1 MRKKRRTTRAPL
13 GILLMAAA
21 IRLCCQP
28 GLFTGLAA
36 RLEPAAAGIAAPAEP
51 EAAPGSAASAVPLET
66 PAAQPETALP
76 VAAPEAPVLRTLSMT
91 TAEMKDLSIR
101 NQTGYTVSAQELADL
116 PLQFDPSA
124 DGPTILILHTH
135 TTEAYTPE
143 PGWDYAPS
151 DTMRTMDSEYN
162 MVRVGDEV
170 EQALTEAGLWVIH
183 DERINDYPSYN
194 GSYGTA
200 LGRIEA
206 WLARYPTIQM
216 VLDLHRDAAEDGQG
230 GYVSTAC
237 TIGGS
242 DTAQLMLVCGTD
254 YGGLYHPNWRG
265 NLAFAARLQLALET
279 QAPGIC
285 RPLDLR
291 CERFNQHATPMSL
304 LVEVGTV
311 GDTLAQ
317 ALAAART
324 LGQTL
329 GGLLA
334 MPAR

>member
-13 GILLMAAA
+13 GILLMAAV

-135 TTEAYTPE
+135 TT
-143 PGWDYAPS
+143 
-151 DTMRTMDSEYN
+151 
-162 MVRVGDEV
+162 
-170 EQALTEAGLWVIH
+170 
-183 DERINDYPSYN
+183 
-194 GSYGTA
+194 
-200 LGRIEA
+200 
-206 WLARYPTIQM
+206 
-216 VLDLHRDAAEDGQG
+216 
-230 GYVSTAC
+230 
-237 TIGGS
+237 
-242 DTAQLMLVCGTD
+242 
-254 YGGLYHPNWRG
+254 
-265 NLAFAARLQLALET
+265 
-279 QAPGIC
+279 
-285 RPLDLR
+285 
-291 CERFNQHATPMSL
+291 
-304 LVEVGTV
+304 
-311 GDTLAQ
+311 
-317 ALAAART
+317 
-324 LGQTL
+324 
-329 GGLLA
+329 
-334 MPAR
+334 

>member
-1 MRKKRRTTRAPL
+1 
-13 GILLMAAA
+13 
-21 IRLCCQP
+21 
-28 GLFTGLAA
+28 
-36 RLEPAAAGIAAPAEP
+36 
-51 EAAPGSAASAVPLET
+51 
-66 PAAQPETALP
+66 
-76 VAAPEAPVLRTLSMT
+76 
-91 TAEMKDLSIR
+91 
-101 NQTGYTVSAQELADL
+101 
-116 PLQFDPSA
+116 
-124 DGPTILILHTH
+124 
-135 TTEAYTPE
+135 
-143 PGWDYAPS
+143 
-151 DTMRTMDSEYN
+151 MRTMDSEYN

-200 LGRIEA
+200 LGRIEE